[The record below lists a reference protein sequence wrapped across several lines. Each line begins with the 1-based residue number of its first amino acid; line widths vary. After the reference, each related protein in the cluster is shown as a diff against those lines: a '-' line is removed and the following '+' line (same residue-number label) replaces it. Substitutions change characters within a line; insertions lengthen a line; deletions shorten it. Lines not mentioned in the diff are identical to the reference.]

1 MPAIDAYDQDETPKA
16 DWSAPTL
23 RDMAAGAGET
33 APVAPQNGSARPAMT
48 SSQHPSSNEARAA
61 LWAGILGTAKHL
73 GKRRPLPGAPRPTV
87 VQLRE
92 GSSDLPVYFIGVG
105 LFEVHLA
112 QLIPCEHS
120 IYAVEISW
128 PSEWHDAAVNNN
140 LNACPT
146 LEQMVAR
153 YVAALIAHAGTK
165 PCVLVGYSFHGSMAF
180 EAAHQMRE
188 LGGTVETV
196 LLLDAPAEY
205 PAWYKSAWQNLRQV
219 WAHQVWAQS
228 SVARPRMT
236 FAITRWSFF
245 EAGKLV
251 KRSLLEMMMRVP
263 GKLTTKLD
271 TLGRPMQWHTIERL
285 YANSLRSYRLRRLDA
300 RGVIFRADRAED
312 CPSPMPDHSL
322 GWSSLFGNGLEIVQ
336 VTGGHETMMRES
348 PHDLRLA
355 CEMSSAL
362 DQPAGKPAQTN
373 GAQYAAS

>member
-1 MPAIDAYDQDETPKA
+1 MPAMDAYDPDKSSKTELN
-16 DWSAPTL
+16 APTR
-23 RDMAAGAGET
+23 RDNAAGAGET
-33 APVAPQNGSARPAMT
+33 KPVAQENGSARAAMT
-48 SSQHPSSNEARAA
+48 ASKHPSSNEARAA

-92 GSSDLPVYFIGVG
+92 GTSDTPVYFIGVG

-112 QLIPCEHS
+112 QLIPCEHA
-120 IYAVEISW
+120 IFAVEISW
-128 PSEWHDAAVNNN
+128 PSEWHDAAANND

-153 YVAALIAHAGTK
+153 YVAGLIAHVGTK

-188 LGGTVETV
+188 LGGTVEKV

-205 PAWYKSAWQNLRQV
+205 PVWYKSASQNLRLV
-219 WAHQVWAQS
+219 WTQS
-228 SVARPRMT
+228 STERLRMT
-236 FAITRWSFF
+236 FAIAQWSFF
-245 EAGKLV
+245 EAGKIV
-251 KRSLLEMMMRVP
+251 KRSLLEMMARVP

-285 YANSLRSYRLRRLDA
+285 YANSLREYRLRSLDA
-300 RGVIFRADRAED
+300 RGVVFRADRVED

-322 GWSSLFGNGLEIVQ
+322 GWSSLFGKGLEIVQ

-362 DQPAGKPAQTN
+362 DQFSGKPAEPNDVQHATP
-373 GAQYAAS
+373 

>member
-1 MPAIDAYDQDETPKA
+1 MPAIAAYDQDMSPKA
-16 DWSAPTL
+16 ELNAPTF
-23 RDMAAGAGET
+23 RDIAADAGESAQAATPGGT
-33 APVAPQNGSARPAMT
+33 ARAAMT
-48 SSQHPSSNEARAA
+48 AAQYASSDEARAA

-73 GKRRPLPGAPRPTV
+73 GKRRPTPAAPRPMV
-87 VQLRE
+87 VQLRQ
-92 GSSDLPVYFIGVG
+92 GTSDMPVYFIGVG

-112 QLIPCEHS
+112 QLAPCEHS

-128 PSEWHDAAVNNN
+128 PSEWHDAAANSD

-153 YVAALIAHAGTK
+153 YVAALIAHVGTK

-205 PAWYKSAWQNLRQV
+205 PTWYKSAWQNLRQV
-219 WAHQVWAQS
+219 WTQS
-228 SVARPRMT
+228 PTAKLPMT
-236 FAITRWSFF
+236 FAIARWSFF
-245 EAGKLV
+245 EAGKIV

-285 YANSLRSYRLRRLDA
+285 YANSLRAYQLRRLDA
-300 RGVIFRADRAED
+300 RGVVFRADRAED
-312 CPSPMPDHSL
+312 CPSSMPDNSL
-322 GWSSLFGNGLEIVQ
+322 GWSNLFGKGLEIVQ

-362 DQPAGKPAQTN
+362 DQPSGKPTQSN
-373 GAQYAAS
+373 GAQFAAS

>member
-1 MPAIDAYDQDETPKA
+1 MSAMDTYDQDKFPKTELN
-16 DWSAPTL
+16 APTL
-23 RDMAAGAGET
+23 RDLPADAGGST
-33 APVAPQNGSARPAMT
+33 PVAQQNGSARAAMT
-48 SSQHPSSNEARAA
+48 ASKHPSSNEARAA

-92 GSSDLPVYFIGVG
+92 GTSDMPVYFIGVG

-128 PSEWHDAAVNNN
+128 PSEWHDAAASND

-153 YVAALIAHAGTK
+153 YVAGLIAHVGTK

-188 LGGTVETV
+188 LGRTVEKV

-205 PAWYKSAWQNLRQV
+205 PAWYNSAWQNLRQV
-219 WAHQVWAQS
+219 WTQS
-228 SVARPRMT
+228 FAERLRMT
-236 FAITRWSFF
+236 FAITQWSFF
-245 EAGKLV
+245 EAGKVV

-271 TLGRPMQWHTIERL
+271 TLGRPMQWHMIERL
-285 YANSLRSYRLRRLDA
+285 YANSLRDYRLRRLDA
-300 RGVIFRADRAED
+300 RGVVFRADRAED

-322 GWSSLFGNGLEIVQ
+322 GWSNLFGKGLEIVQ

-362 DQPAGKPAQTN
+362 DQPSGKPAPSN
-373 GAQYAAS
+373 GAQYATS